1 MNFFGFFFSGSLAL
15 LIGAAAIIGFGMGI
29 WFGYQFA
36 RKGVSNVLDF
46 GKTEGKTEEM
56 DNG

>member
-15 LIGAAAIIGFGMGI
+15 LIGAAAIIGFGMGM

-36 RKGVSNVLDF
+36 RKSFHNEL
-46 GKTEGKTEEM
+46 
-56 DNG
+56 NGEVKSV